1 MLSASF
7 EKILLMVC
15 WLLAHCSSCLPLRQ
29 GFLLPRSLLLVTPS
43 LQISTISQ
51 HFGQPNR
58 MTFLNQQICG
68 LQNSMQSFSS
78 LSYCEMQ
85 TNANEMKPTIVPP
98 SYPPSL
104 ANLLLGLWVTCSV
117 YANFTT
123 LIKTGSLAKLVLLT
137 MDAFDNCPPDMGS
150 TVRWNLQKL
159 ASVIKMCTKASS
171 Q

>member
-1 MLSASF
+1 
-7 EKILLMVC
+7 MVS
-15 WLLAHCSSCLPLRQ
+15 WPIGSSSCLPLRQ

-137 MDAFDNCPPDMGS
+137 WMHLRIAHQTQS
-150 TVRWNLQKL
+150 TQPGLSHKDVHKSFQ
-159 ASVIKMCTKASS
+159 SVMERSV
-171 Q
+171 